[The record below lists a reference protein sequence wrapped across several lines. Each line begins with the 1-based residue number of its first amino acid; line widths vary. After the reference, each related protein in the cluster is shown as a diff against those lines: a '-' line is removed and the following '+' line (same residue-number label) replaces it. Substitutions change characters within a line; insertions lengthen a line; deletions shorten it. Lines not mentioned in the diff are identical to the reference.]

1 MAFSW
6 TLRFSEAHKTWTV
19 TAKKEKMNCFA
30 PCFLIFMWCSKGLGF
45 DGFEVF
51 LLQECLC
58 FLRETFTSC
67 LALKMLVSG
76 KLEKLQLH
84 KSIKIKQLGRRG
96 ALESLQIFAAGCSH
110 ENINLS
116 KLGVTY
122 STKLVQK
129 SIGANVKKPFVHWS
143 LVLNACSNAVM
154 N

>member
-1 MAFSW
+1 
-6 TLRFSEAHKTWTV
+6 
-19 TAKKEKMNCFA
+19 
-30 PCFLIFMWCSKGLGF
+30 MWCSKGLGF

-129 SIGANVKKPFVHWS
+129 SIGANVKKPFVH
-143 LVLNACSNAVM
+143 
-154 N
+154 